1 MLFDIRLPI
10 GLIFTIFGIIV
21 SMYGLLTDQALYD
34 QHSFG
39 FNVNLW
45 WGLLMFIF
53 GCSMLIFAFRKKN
66 KQ

>member
-10 GLIFTIFGIIV
+10 GLIFTIFGAIV
-21 SMYGLLTDQALYD
+21 SMYGLLSDRALYD

-39 FNVNLW
+39 FNINLW

-53 GCSMLIFAFRKKN
+53 GVSMLIYAFRKRKTA
-66 KQ
+66 